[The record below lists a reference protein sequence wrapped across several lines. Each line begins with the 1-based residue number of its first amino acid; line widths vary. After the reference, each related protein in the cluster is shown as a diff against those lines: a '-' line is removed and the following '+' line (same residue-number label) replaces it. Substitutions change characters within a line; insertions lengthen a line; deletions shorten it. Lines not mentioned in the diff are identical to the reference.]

1 MPVDTERRVTNLVY
15 IVIIIIISII
25 INSQLFIF
33 TGSES
38 SYVFKVH
45 SGGFKAGECA
55 YFMLD
60 GRMIPGESKHGIN
73 VVIPDSSS
81 QSCHRE
87 TFDTCKEENES
98 TRFCEFINLLQIG
111 TLIGIGVRDDAEDF
125 LTEDAKKTIKSLGGK
140 QFVDIKFCSSYALVA
155 IIGHPDYTLEAL
167 AHGKSPAT
175 VSYWLPSNGISG
187 ILEDQ
192 RCILKVTSA
201 GYQNGGI
208 LDIQAVH
215 LGYSF
220 GINNSSSSAG
230 DSLYAGFINL
240 KSKLLSL
247 KTYDACGTKE
257 SLSTLETELTQG
269 DIIYVFAKAYID
281 ESFSDSFHDMM
292 ETLGSTSHKQLQH
305 SSSWIFIGNS
315 SNKTAIAEAIDH
327 KAKVA
332 IATVFPMTC

>member
-1 MPVDTERRVTNLVY
+1 
-15 IVIIIIISII
+15 
-25 INSQLFIF
+25 
-33 TGSES
+33 
-38 SYVFKVH
+38 
-45 SGGFKAGECA
+45 
-55 YFMLD
+55 MLD
-60 GRMIPGESKHGIN
+60 GRMIPGESKRGIY

-98 TRFCEFINLLQIG
+98 SRFCEFINLLEIG

-125 LTEDAKKTIKSLGGK
+125 LTEDAKKTMKSLGGK
-140 QFVDIKFCSSYALVA
+140 QFVDIKFRSSYALVA
-155 IIGHPDYTLEAL
+155 IIGHPDYSLEAL

-175 VSYWLPSNGISG
+175 VSYWLPANGVSG
-187 ILEDQ
+187 ILDNQ
-192 RCILKVTSA
+192 RYILKVTSA

-208 LDIQAVH
+208 PDIQAVH

-220 GINNSSSSAG
+220 GINNSSAG
-230 DSLYAGFINL
+230 DNLYAGFVNL

-257 SLSTLETELTQG
+257 SLSTLETEVTQR

-281 ESFSDSFHDMM
+281 ESFSDSFHDIM
-292 ETLGSTSHKQLQH
+292 ETLGSKSHKKLQH

-332 IATVFPMTC
+332 ATVFPMTC